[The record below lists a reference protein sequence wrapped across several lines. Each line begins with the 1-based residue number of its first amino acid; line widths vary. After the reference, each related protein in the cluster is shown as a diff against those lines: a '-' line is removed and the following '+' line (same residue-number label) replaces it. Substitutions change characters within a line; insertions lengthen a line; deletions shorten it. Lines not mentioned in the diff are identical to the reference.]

1 MGRTKGSLNKRTFQ
15 LKEHIKSLGCDPLDV
30 LVLFAKGDWRALG
43 YESATVTK
51 VTAQGEV
58 IQVERITTD
67 NRIAAA
73 KEAAQYIYAKLR
85 SIEVSDPEGN
95 PVGFIGN
102 KEELEQE
109 IAREIRELR
118 QLSDRPADEARES
131 SEAEHSGE

>member
-15 LKEHIKSLGCDPLDV
+15 LKEHIKSLGCDPLEV
-30 LVLFAKGDWRALG
+30 LVYFAKGDWKALG
-43 YESATVTK
+43 YESPTVTK
-51 VTAQGEV
+51 VTQDGTLV
-58 IQVERITTD
+58 QVERITTD

-85 SIEVSDPEGN
+85 SIEVSDPDGN

-102 KEELEQE
+102 KEELELE

-118 QLSDRPADEARES
+118 QLNPDSSGEAEPS
-131 SEAEHSGE
+131 SET